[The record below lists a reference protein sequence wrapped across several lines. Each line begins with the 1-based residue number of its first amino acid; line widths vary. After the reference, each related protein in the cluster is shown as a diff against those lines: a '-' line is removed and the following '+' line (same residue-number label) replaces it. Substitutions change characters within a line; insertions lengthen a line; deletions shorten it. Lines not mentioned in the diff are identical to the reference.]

1 MSKLDIGAVKSLKID
16 VLTETGWFDD
26 VRFKQN
32 MADYGGAAQ
41 SQYRVAW
48 DPENAGG
55 YAALLTLTSLDG
67 DERKIL
73 LDTGWNN
80 DWMDYVFARRHIDRM
95 LERGEIDFMVLSHW
109 HLDHFWGIESTLKHN
124 PQLKVFAP
132 ATWREEDRL
141 LLRER
146 RNIEVE
152 DHDGRIVSICRNGV
166 PHEGDLI
173 LTEAQGEDGSGIYR
187 LLPGVALRMFDCSML
202 LQVRGENVLFVN
214 VADKGIV
221 TVTGCG
227 HPGIM
232 NLLGFAKD
240 RLAAPGLYGCYGGL
254 HLSVFDCWK
263 PEFDTIIEEVKR
275 LGMKRWAATIAP
287 A

>member
-1 MSKLDIGAVKSLKID
+1 M
-16 VLTETGWFDD
+16 
-26 VRFKQN
+26 
-32 MADYGGAAQ
+32 
-41 SQYRVAW
+41 
-48 DPENAGG
+48 
-55 YAALLTLTSLDG
+55 
-67 DERKIL
+67 
-73 LDTGWNN
+73 
-80 DWMDYVFARRHIDRM
+80 
-95 LERGEIDFMVLSHW
+95 
-109 HLDHFWGIESTLKHN
+109 
-124 PQLKVFAP
+124 FAP

-141 LLRER
+141 LLREKG
-146 RNIEVE
+146 NIEVE

-254 HLSVFDCWK
+254 HLSVFDTWK

-275 LGMKRWAATIAP
+275 LGMEKMGCNHCTGMGEGSDAWRAHCEGHHAYLSYPKRGAHAKGSHAFLGNGDSVLF
-287 A
+287 